1 MQQDEDPSTLCDVF
15 EQMLQVNEDLLAA
28 VAEQQ
33 KWNDSPPD
41 NDTCLQNAA
50 AYQLLLH
57 KNLVEM
63 ANFVDSLCGVFVSVD
78 GGSSGMDAPF
88 PKKPRTASHDE
99 PPSHG
104 MTKEPSLLL
113 STLHANESLRA
124 RRRTEK
130 KFLSFQKKV
139 KEQEDHDKLPLPL
152 LHAPGPDLGTSPLL
166 PPPPPHHPSSLKG
179 HSMLRPCPVPL
190 PPTQDDAMPLHHPF
204 ANPSMDSYFQLPAKN
219 RLVVAKEECL
229 ACHRLGKS
237 VKDCRAGWKHTTPSW
252 KTSMVLPLPPM
263 MPSHSTLLMGMVNN
277 MPLPTMGWPYMP
289 TFSIPT
295 AKVAPPTTPHPRRI
309 FKRMCE
315 QCKLDHQSLYQCRTV
330 LQHVAPEWKRS
341 DTGNTGSTTSS
352 QRSYSRWTDVEMQT
366 FHELVEVHGYRDVS
380 KLAFY
385 LQTKDKK
392 QVKSYLQR
400 YLKSK
405 QDDGGDG

>member
-1 MQQDEDPSTLCDVF
+1 
-15 EQMLQVNEDLLAA
+15 MLQVNEDLLAA

-33 KWNDSPPD
+33 KWNDAPPD

-63 ANFVDSLCGVFVSVD
+63 ANFVDSLCGVFVSVVCRQHRIFLVHSRSCINLQD

-99 PPSHG
+99 VPRPIHPSIFLIVMSIQPPSHG

-190 PPTQDDAMPLHHPF
+190 PPTQDDALPLHHPF

-229 ACHRLGKS
+229 ACHRLVRKRLPRRLEAHNSVVEDVDGAAASPYDAVAFDPFDGDGKHPH
-237 VKDCRAGWKHTTPSW
+237 A
-252 KTSMVLPLPPM
+252 
-263 MPSHSTLLMGMVNN
+263 PSH
-277 MPLPTMGWPYMP
+277 
-289 TFSIPT
+289 
-295 AKVAPPTTPHPRRI
+295 
-309 FKRMCE
+309 
-315 QCKLDHQSLYQCRTV
+315 
-330 LQHVAPEWKRS
+330 
-341 DTGNTGSTTSS
+341 
-352 QRSYSRWTDVEMQT
+352 
-366 FHELVEVHGYRDVS
+366 HG
-380 KLAFY
+380 LAIAVY
-385 LQTKDKK
+385 A
-392 QVKSYLQR
+392 
-400 YLKSK
+400 
-405 QDDGGDG
+405 